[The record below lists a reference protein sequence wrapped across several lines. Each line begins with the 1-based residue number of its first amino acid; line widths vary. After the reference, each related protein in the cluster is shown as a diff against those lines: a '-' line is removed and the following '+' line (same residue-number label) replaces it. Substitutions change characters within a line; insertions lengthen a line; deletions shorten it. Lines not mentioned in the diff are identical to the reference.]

1 MNTRSHLM
9 LLTSA
14 LCLIWTAPI
23 AAADVSAA
31 LMTCWGD
38 GSKHKACGDE
48 LAAFAALS
56 EARQDDVIHLF
67 LGSEVAPVQVLGV
80 MLSSKRRKPVQD
92 LPLLERALSSSS
104 PVAASVA
111 LAHVHTFGQ
120 EIHVQPVL
128 ALAEAAATPRV
139 RADALRLLVK
149 MAPDK
154 ALEAARAGIRSPSS
168 HVQSA
173 SAHVLGRVKDQA
185 SVDGL
190 AAIML
195 DPRKT
200 ASVRIQ
206 AVKALAAIGAK
217 DTAGLMFLTLGWPN
231 VALQRQLLKGI
242 GKIAH
247 ARLATFLVDRLDHS
261 ALRRDTLIAL
271 SELRSEDVTPRL
283 LGLLG
288 DRRVKEEELRLL
300 FWTMGRIGDRRA
312 LPALITQ
319 LDGTDPARARLAAE
333 AIGVIGAKQSIRPL
347 VQRLDHSDQTV
358 VEMIHW
364 ALVKMTDQPL
374 SPDKARWEAW
384 LADNPF

>member
-1 MNTRSHLM
+1 MKTRPVLT
-9 LLTSA
+9 LLA
-14 LCLIWTAPI
+14 GMLCLSWAAPL
-23 AAADVSAA
+23 AAADLSAA

-38 GSKHKACGDE
+38 GSKRGVCDKQIAS
-48 LAAFAALS
+48 FNALS
-56 EARQDDVIHLF
+56 EARRDDIIKMF
-67 LGSEVAPVQVLGV
+67 LGSEAMPVQVLGV

-92 LPLLERALSSSS
+92 LPLLERVLASPS
-104 PVAASVA
+104 PVAASVGIDH
-111 LAHVHTFGQ
+111 LRTFGQ

-128 ALAEAAATPRV
+128 ALATGASTPRV

-154 ALEAARAGIRSPSS
+154 AREAARAGVRSPSS

-173 SAHVLGRVKDQA
+173 SAHVLGRVKDEA
-185 SVDGL
+185 SIDAL

-206 AVKALAAIGAK
+206 AVKALTAIGARG
-217 DTAGLMFLTLGWPN
+217 TAALMFLTLRWPN
-231 VALQRQLLKGI
+231 LALQRQLLKGI

-247 ARLATFLVDRLDHS
+247 ARMAVYLMELLDDA
-261 ALRRDTLIAL
+261 ALRRDTLITL
-271 SELRSEDVTPRL
+271 SELRSEEVTPRL

-288 DRRVKEEELRLL
+288 DRRIKEDELRLL
-300 FWTMGRIGDRRA
+300 FWTMGRIGDQRA

-319 LDGTDPARARLAAE
+319 IDGADPERARLAAE
-333 AIGVIGAKQSIRPL
+333 AIGVIGAKQSLRPL
-347 VQRLDHSDQTV
+347 IQRLDHSDQTV

-364 ALVKMTDQPL
+364 ALVKITDQPL